1 MLHADLHPQQ
11 ETLIRPPEKG
21 AFLFAEKD
29 RGEVRNVDVRNLREN
44 KSRQNMYYIKLNAS
58 APRAEV

>member
-29 RGEVRNVDVRNLREN
+29 MGEVRNLREN
-44 KSRQNMYYIKLNAS
+44 KSRQNMYYIKL
-58 APRAEV
+58 